1 METWMKIGSAIFI
14 VMMLIL
20 IVPRARQMIAES
32 RKGSA
37 KEWLSAL
44 IPLGLVAA
52 FIVLLVMMV

>member
-1 METWMKIGSAIFI
+1 METWMKIGWAIFI

-20 IVPRARQMIAES
+20 IFPRARQMIAES
-32 RKGSA
+32 RKGST